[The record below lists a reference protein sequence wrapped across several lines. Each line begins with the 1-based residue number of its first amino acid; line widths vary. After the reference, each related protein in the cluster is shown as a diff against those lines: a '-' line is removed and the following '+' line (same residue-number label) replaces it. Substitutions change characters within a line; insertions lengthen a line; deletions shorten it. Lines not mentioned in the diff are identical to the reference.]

1 MPIIVVENVWKIYR
15 SGRFEY
21 PALKGVSFSVDEG
34 EFVAVVGPSGSGKT
48 TLLNIIGGLDRPT
61 KGTVYVAGVEVPRL
75 SSKELSVFRNRTI
88 GFVFQTFN
96 LVPYLSVVE
105 NVELPAAIA
114 GVPRRT
120 RRERALK
127 LLEVVGLGDKAHKK
141 VTELSSGEQQRVAI
155 ARALMNDPPIIL
167 ADEPTGNLDVKNTEI
182 VVSLFRR
189 LCDEFSKTI
198 VMVTHNLELIRFC
211 DRVIKL
217 RDGRVVGI
225 EVVRR

>member
-1 MPIIVVENVWKIYR
+1 MPIIVVEDVWKIYR

-48 TLLNIIGGLDRPT
+48 TLLNIIGGLDKPT

-114 GVPRRT
+114 GVPRRI

-127 LLEVVGLGDKAHKK
+127 LLEIVGLGDKAHKRA
-141 VTELSSGEQQRVAI
+141 TELSSGEQQRVAI

-189 LCDEFSKTI
+189 LCDDLGKTI

-217 RDGRVVGI
+217 RDGKVIGI